1 MTIEGRRDM
10 KLAKEIAE
18 ELVEFAADRNGDV
31 CACELEPLIAA
42 KLRPI
47 RDALHMMWDNP
58 ESMTASDIA
67 AQYADAVEMLKETE
81 HVAE

>member
-1 MTIEGRRDM
+1 MM
-10 KLAKEIAE
+10 KIAHEIADTFGRLCPLTTE
-18 ELVEFAADRNGDV
+18 EEAA
-31 CACELEPLIAA
+31 LEYVITERL
-42 KLRPI
+42 KPI

>member
-1 MTIEGRRDM
+1 M

-31 CACELEPLIAA
+31 CAFELEPLIAA

-47 RDALHMMWDNP
+47 CDALHMVWDNP
-58 ESMTASDIA
+58 ESMTPSDMLALYAEASELLDEEN
-67 AQYADAVEMLKETE
+67 DV
-81 HVAE
+81 

>member
-1 MTIEGRRDM
+1 M
-10 KLAKEIAE
+10 KLAEKIAE
-18 ELVEFAADRNGDV
+18 EISGYVVARMGKSP
-31 CACELEPLIAA
+31 CSSELAPMIAE

-47 RDALHMMWDNP
+47 RDALHMMWNNP
-58 ESMTASDIA
+58 ESMAASDMA